1 MSEPFA
7 TLVPET
13 FTSRHAAPLFCLGVT
28 AYKALN
34 ASETKKGRWVGIFG
48 VGGVGYLGIQLVK
61 MKGFRVVAISR
72 NKGRLNLGKRLG
84 ADSTILLID
93 DQKAFKEN
101 LRKKR
106 DCWTTQ

>member
-13 FTSRHAAPLFCLGVT
+13 FESRHAAPLFCLGVT
-28 AYKALN
+28 TYKVLK
-34 ASETKKGRWVGIFG
+34 ASATKEGKSDGIFG
-48 VGGVGYLGIQLVK
+48 VGGVGYLGIQLVN
-61 MKGFRVVAISR
+61 MKGSRVVAISR

-84 ADSTILLID
+84 ADSTIQLID

-106 DCWTTQ
+106 DCWTGQ